1 MLQLDH
7 QQLPVEVIDES
18 ATGFG
23 VCALGQVDCQI
34 GGMYLLRIAKDW
46 YEVQVVGQRV
56 DEQAVAPTIDTAQ
69 CDTAQLDGTS
79 TNAATT
85 NAGLANTQLA
95 EVEGMQ
101 GAATEVAP
109 VVETPAGPVVV
120 TRIGLLR
127 LRDVDPSEFAEN
139 KPRLI
144 SWENLRSMRRSL
156 TPVKKPMVG
165 MMLVL
170 GIVVLGGVLI
180 FALEGSKPVE
190 RALAESDPLSLP
202 EGKMIIHK
210 TVKVKGP
217 PAKPLQQT
225 AKRVPAPKP
234 IVKKKDLAKA
244 AQTLQDFLP
253 HAVIRQARPHHL
265 LKPQVKQLLSLSEQQ
280 LASLER
286 LVDEYQTRASDSR
299 AGDLDEFHL
308 NFGRRVLSVL
318 DAKQRKAWRQLAESP
333 ELLERMLAGESE
345 AKPERGVLTSDGT
358 PTEAAPAAQPD
369 AAQPAVP
376 EAN

>member
-1 MLQLDH
+1 MLQLDLG
-7 QQLPVEVIDES
+7 QLSVEVIDES

-23 VCALGQVDCQI
+23 VCALGQVDCHL

-46 YEVQVVGQRV
+46 YEVQVVGRRV
-56 DEQAVAPTIDTAQ
+56 EEHEVAATIDIDQTDDAQ
-69 CDTAQLDGTS
+69 TDTDPVDQL
-79 TNAATT
+79 
-85 NAGLANTQLA
+85 LA
-95 EVEGMQ
+95 EVAGPR
-101 GAATEVAP
+101 GRGVDAPP
-109 VVETPAGPVVV
+109 VVEPAAGPIVV

-210 TVKVKGP
+210 TVKMKGP
-217 PAKPLQQT
+217 PVKRLQQT
-225 AKRVPAPKP
+225 VKSLPAPKP
-234 IVKKKDLAKA
+234 IMKKKDLAKA

-253 HAVIRQARPHHL
+253 QAVIRQARPHHL
-265 LKPQVKQLLSLSEQQ
+265 LKPQVKKLLSLSEQQ

-286 LVDEYQTRASDSR
+286 LVDEYQARTSDSR
-299 AGDLDEFHL
+299 PGDLDEFHL
-308 NFGRRVLSVL
+308 GFGRRVLSVL

-333 ELLERMLAGESE
+333 ELLERMLAAEEEQTS
-345 AKPERGVLTSDGT
+345 ERGVLTSDGAST
-358 PTEAAPAAQPD
+358 DAAPSPQSD
-369 AAQPAVP
+369 AAQSATPQ
-376 EAN
+376 AN

>member
-7 QQLPVEVIDES
+7 EQLPVEVIDES

-56 DEQAVAPTIDTAQ
+56 DEQAVAPTIDTEPLSDEQTDVQAIHT
-69 CDTAQLDGTS
+69 DL
-79 TNAATT
+79 TNR
-85 NAGLANTQLA
+85 QLA
-95 EVEGMQ
+95 ETAGMQ
-101 GAATEVAP
+101 GTATEVPP

-144 SWENLRSMRRSL
+144 SWENIRSMRRSL
-156 TPVKKPMVG
+156 TPIKKPMVG
-165 MMLVL
+165 TMLVL
-170 GIVVLGGVLI
+170 GIIALGGVLI

-202 EGKMIIHK
+202 ESKMIIHK

-217 PAKPLQQT
+217 PGKRLQQT
-225 AKRVPAPKP
+225 AKAFPAAKP

-265 LKPQVKQLLSLSEQQ
+265 LKPQIKQLLSLSEQQ

-286 LVDEYQTRASDSR
+286 LVDEYQSRANDSR
-299 AGDLDEFHL
+299 PGELEEFHL

-333 ELLERMLAGESE
+333 ELLERMLATEDE
-345 AKPERGVLTSDGT
+345 AASDRGVLTSESA
-358 PTEAAPAAQPD
+358 PTEPAPALQPEPTQPAAPQ
-369 AAQPAVP
+369 
-376 EAN
+376 AN